1 MYTSSETKVSPLT
14 LLVSDDVYICI
25 TVAAKEGGVTN
36 SVEASTLIM
45 SEDAI
50 ELCICNCC
58 DGLYPIVWSLPILSE
73 LLFLEHLISFVSLD
87 DLISLIIFRNF
98 SVFNFL
104 TLPSTAS
111 SILSLKYLSM
121 SLVIHSLTL
130 SIITLFVSVLS
141 VFIQST
147 SIPTMEAIF
156 SK

>member
-25 TVAAKEGGVTN
+25 TVVAKEGGVTN
-36 SVEASTLIM
+36 NVEASTLIM

-50 ELCICNCC
+50 ELCICICC
-58 DGLYPIVWSLPILSE
+58 DGLYPTVWSLPIFSEFLS
-73 LLFLEHLISFVSLD
+73 LEHLISFVSFD
-87 DLISLIIFRNF
+87 DLISLIIFCSF
-98 SVFNFL
+98 SIFNFL

-121 SLVIHSLTL
+121 SSVIHSLTL

-141 VFIQST
+141 VFVQST
-147 SIPTMEAIF
+147 SISTMEAIF

>member
-25 TVAAKEGGVTN
+25 TVVAKEGGVTN
-36 SVEASTLIM
+36 NVEASTLIM

-50 ELCICNCC
+50 ELCICICC
-58 DGLYPIVWSLPILSE
+58 DGLYPTGWSLPIFSE
-73 LLFLEHLISFVSLD
+73 FLSLD
-87 DLISLIIFRNF
+87 DLISFIIFCSF
-98 SVFNFL
+98 SIFNFL

-121 SLVIHSLTL
+121 SSVIHSLTL

-141 VFIQST
+141 VFVQST
-147 SIPTMEAIF
+147 SISTMEAIF